1 MRVRVYRL
9 ENEKS
14 FLLLKKFNQKPHF
27 GHKEAMNKKK
37 IQEIT
42 HQNRRSR
49 QLIAITQ
56 RKRNVRVR
64 VSAPE
69 DKPLVP

>member
-14 FLLLKKFNQKPHF
+14 FLRLQKFNQKPHF
-27 GHKEAMNKKK
+27 GQNEAMNKNK

-49 QLIAITQ
+49 QPVAITQ